1 MMAAPVRALENAV
14 VALLAEFGAA
24 RVIGHRAVDWASAT
38 FVGARHEIEAMLAP
52 APHAAGDAPISEA
65 IAARLAD
72 AEAVLPGHLLADMIL
87 ADHAATDNEL
97 RLAIE
102 ALTLIDG

>member
-52 APHAAGDAPISEA
+52 ISDAPISEA